1 MNPGKFLIKYFA
13 ISCLVSIA
21 LVGLTYG
28 SRSGNNTFLTI
39 AVQLFVLSGIL
50 FNHIKENFNQIT
62 DQYMYKLTFGICAI
76 SLIFIPAFSKH
87 ISLANLLGHVV
98 SISAINAV
106 AVFVITFFS
115 IKIIESTPPDHE
127 S

>member
-1 MNPGKFLIKYFA
+1 MKPGNFLIKYFA

-21 LVGLTYG
+21 LAGFTYG
-28 SRSGNNTFLTI
+28 TRSGNNTFLTI

-50 FNHIKENFNQIT
+50 FNHIKENFNKIT
-62 DQYMYKLTFGICAI
+62 DQYMYKLTLGICAI
-76 SLIFIPAFSKH
+76 SLLFIPAFSKN
-87 ISLANLLGHVV
+87 ISFANLLGYAV

-106 AVFVITFFS
+106 AVFVITYFS

>member
-1 MNPGKFLIKYFA
+1 MKPGKFLIKYFA
-13 ISCLVSIA
+13 VSCLVSIA
-21 LVGLTYG
+21 LVGFTYG
-28 SRSGNNTFLTI
+28 TRSGNNTFLII
-39 AVQLFVLSGIL
+39 AVQLFILSGLL
-50 FNHIKENFNQIT
+50 FNHIKENLNKIT

-76 SLIFIPAFSKH
+76 SLLFVPAFSRH
-87 ISLANLLGHVV
+87 ISLASLLGHAV

-115 IKIIESTPPDHE
+115 IKIIENTPPDHE